1 MGITYPDLDN
11 FKSIK
16 WVILLEVLK
25 AAYLYTFVTRQ
36 QEKRKTKYYQE
47 WIKFSTVAQR
57 DQWHPW
63 RAGMQVQSPVQYSGL
78 MMRCCHF
85 CGVGQKLHMLRAAKK
100 GRRKK
105 KKKNKECTEIE
116 ERPKDN
122 KENKT
127 KQNKKIQKTT
137 NESNNEM
144 QPDWGD
150 KDIIGHA
157 CSYC

>member
-1 MGITYPDLDN
+1 M
-11 FKSIK
+11 
-16 WVILLEVLK
+16 
-25 AAYLYTFVTRQ
+25 
-36 QEKRKTKYYQE
+36 
-47 WIKFSTVAQR
+47 AQR

-105 KKKNKECTEIE
+105 KKKKNKECTEIE

-144 QPDWGD
+144 QPD
-150 KDIIGHA
+150 
-157 CSYC
+157 

>member
-16 WVILLEVLK
+16 WEILLEVLK

-57 DQWHPW
+57 DQWHLW

-105 KKKNKECTEIE
+105 KKKRIKNKE
-116 ERPKDN
+116 RKKKDL
-122 KENKT
+122 KTTKRT
-127 KQNKKIQKTT
+127 KQNKTKKYKKQPMRATMKCNLTEEIKIL
-137 NESNNEM
+137 
-144 QPDWGD
+144 
-150 KDIIGHA
+150 
-157 CSYC
+157 